1 MTHHHHHHPS
11 RRRTRGR
18 RIGIAVAS
26 AFVATATITG
36 IVMAGQEDDPT
47 DAGGGAVGEPVPT
60 GEVNAMGMPVIE
72 TPGTGTNP
80 ISVGAIVVDHGTWEL
95 GTVPLNTAVRPEWI
109 LRNTGD
115 EAVVI
120 GEPRPEVRQGCCPG
134 PIALSSRT
142 IPPGGEATLA
152 FELSMHPG
160 MDGWHD
166 IAIHVPVSAGSDDQ
180 VLTLDVTGDFRDT

>member
-1 MTHHHHHHPS
+1 MTHHHRPPS
-11 RRRTRGR
+11 PRGTRRR
-18 RIGIAVAS
+18 RIGLAAAS
-26 AFVATATITG
+26 AFVATAAVTG
-36 IVMAGQEDDPT
+36 IVMASQDDDPT
-47 DAGGGAVGEPVPT
+47 DASGAVGETVLT

-72 TPGTGTNP
+72 TPGSGTNP
-80 ISVGAIVVDHGTWEL
+80 ISVGAVVVDHGTWEL
-95 GTVPLNTAVRPEWI
+95 GTVPLNTAVRPEWH

-134 PIALSSRT
+134 LIALSTRT

-166 IAIHVPVSAGSDDQ
+166 IAIHVPISAGPDDQ
-180 VLTLDVTGDFRDT
+180 ILTLDVTGDFRDT

>member
-1 MTHHHHHHPS
+1 MTS
-11 RRRTRGR
+11 LC
-18 RIGIAVAS
+18 AAS
-26 AFVATATITG
+26 QALTAATPVRAFSSCCSGVMVVTSSVPQALAAT
-36 IVMAGQEDDPT
+36 M
-47 DAGGGAVGEPVPT
+47 
-60 GEVNAMGMPVIE
+60 
-72 TPGTGTNP
+72 P
-80 ISVGAIVVDHGTWEL
+80 ISVTPMPKCAIVVDHGTWEL
-95 GTVPLNTAVRPEWI
+95 GTVPLNTAVRPEWL